1 MKIGVLGAGSIGLL
15 FGAYLSSKCTVTMF
29 TRTEEQAIEIKEKGI
44 RVFVD
49 GKYSFTS
56 YAEASH
62 TYKEFGRQD
71 LIIITVK
78 NYHLKNIMEDLKS
91 VSEDIPLLFLQ
102 NGMGH
107 LKFIDALPQKNV
119 FVGTVEHGAVRETLA
134 DVAHNGIGK
143 TNLALYR
150 GGKQALEEL
159 LSIKL
164 KDFPFHFYLDYNG
177 MLVRKL
183 LANALIN
190 PLTAILNEPNG
201 ALITNKHYYLL
212 FLDVFYEIVEVFPEI
227 DKDEM
232 LNEITGICRSTAT
245 NRSSMLKDMD
255 HKTETEVESILGFIL
270 EKAEYLS
277 LKIPI
282 TRSIYRVVK
291 GMENGED
298 RV

>member
-1 MKIGVLGAGSIGLL
+1 MKIGVIGAGSIGLL
-15 FGAYLSSKCTVTMF
+15 FGAYLSRQCTVTMF

-49 GKYSFTS
+49 GKYSFTGH
-56 YAEASH
+56 AEVSH
-62 TYKEFGRQD
+62 TYKDLGRQD

-78 NYHLKNIMEDLKS
+78 QYHLKNIEANLKI
-91 VSEDIPLLFLQ
+91 VPEDIPLLFLQ

-107 LKFIDALPQKNV
+107 LKFINALPLKNV
-119 FVGTVEHGAVRETLA
+119 YVGTVEHGALRKASA

-150 GGKQALEEL
+150 GKKQVLEEL

-164 KDFPFHFYLDYNG
+164 KNFPFHFYLDYNG

-183 LANALIN
+183 IANALIN
-190 PLTAILNEPNG
+190 PLTAVLNEPNG
-201 ALITNKHYYLL
+201 ALITNKHYHLL
-212 FLDVFYEIVEVFPEI
+212 FLDLFYEIAEVFPEM

-232 LNEITGICRSTAT
+232 LNEITGICRRTAT

-255 HKTETEVESILGFIL
+255 HKTETEVESILGYIL
-270 EKAEYLS
+270 EKADYLS
-277 LKIPI
+277 VKIPI
-282 TRSIYRVVK
+282 TRSIYRMVK
-291 GMENGED
+291 GMEKGEE